1 MTTTTVAGRTTAGR
15 DTIQRILSR
24 ARYYFASD
32 SRRAFQTVLGLIWL
46 LDGALQFQPFM
57 YSKGFIQML
66 TGTAAG
72 QPHWLASSIN
82 WAADLAQGNLTV
94 FNTLF
99 ALTQVAIGLGLL
111 YRRTVKPALVLS
123 LVWALGVWWF
133 SEGFGMMFAGGNPLT
148 GAPGAVL
155 LYAIIGLLV
164 WPGARPGGLL
174 GLRGARI
181 TWCAMWLVMAWAWL
195 LAPNSSANATSGAI
209 MSAPDAGFLR
219 SLQSSAASVASGHGL
234 VIAIVLAL
242 VSAAIGVAVAKNW
255 RPAPFIALAI
265 VLNLGYWVIGQ
276 GFGGIFYTDSATDPN
291 AGPLFVLLALVLYSL
306 TRSDAAVSQA
316 ADIAAGHGRAHSAD
330 TLQPAHRRR
339 QPVDPTGGSGR

>member
-1 MTTTTVAGRTTAGR
+1 MTTTTVNGRAIAR
-15 DTIQRILSR
+15 HDTIRRIRSR
-24 ARYYFASD
+24 VRDYFASD
-32 SRRAFQTVLGLIWL
+32 SRRAFQTALGLIWL
-46 LDGALQFQPFM
+46 LDGVLQFQSFM

-82 WAADLAQGNLTV
+82 WAANIANSNLTV

-99 ALTQVAIGLGLL
+99 ALAQVAIGLGLL

-123 LVWALGVWWF
+123 FAWALVVWWF
-133 SEGFGMMFAGGNPLT
+133 SEAFGMMFAGGNPLT

-155 LYAIIGLLV
+155 LYAIIGVLV
-164 WPGARPGGLL
+164 WPGDRRGGLL

-181 TWCAMWLVMAWAWL
+181 AWCALWLVMAWAWL
-195 LAPNSSANATSGAI
+195 LPANSSANATSSAI
-209 MSAPDAGFLR
+209 MSAPGASFLH
-219 SLQSSAASVASGHGL
+219 SLQSSAASGASGHGL

-255 RPAPFIALAI
+255 RPGPFIALAI

-276 GFGGIFYTDSATDPN
+276 GFGGIFYTNSATDPN
-291 AGPLFVLLALVLYSL
+291 AGPLFVLLALVVYSL
-306 TRSDAAVSQA
+306 ARKAAPVSPA
-316 ADIAAGHGRAHSAD
+316 ADVADGRGRARTAQI
-330 TLQPAHRRR
+330 LRPAHRRR
-339 QPVDPTGGSGR
+339 QPVDHTDASGR